1 METEPSNTL
10 NLQHQPWERIPVV
23 KCKEGDAGG
32 GIEVEEQEGA
42 RLTMSATGLGYS
54 AKALHEMSIYRV

>member
-10 NLQHQPWERIPVV
+10 NLPHQPWERIPVV

-32 GIEVEEQEGA
+32 GIKVEGRVRRCKADHVRNGSGLFCEGTA
-42 RLTMSATGLGYS
+42 
-54 AKALHEMSIYRV
+54 